1 MLESGLTLS
10 QFNIVAMDAD
20 EKSGNRYID
29 EGVSKAI
36 DLIQQHEWLRSSY
49 ECRSFKI
56 KNALLPSKQ

>member
-1 MLESGLTLS
+1 VAGLALN

-36 DLIQQHEWLRSSY
+36 DLIQQHE
-49 ECRSFKI
+49 
-56 KNALLPSKQ
+56 

>member
-1 MLESGLTLS
+1 MSIKAASKSGRCSCLKVAGLALN

-36 DLIQQHEWLRSSY
+36 DLIQQHE
-49 ECRSFKI
+49 
-56 KNALLPSKQ
+56 